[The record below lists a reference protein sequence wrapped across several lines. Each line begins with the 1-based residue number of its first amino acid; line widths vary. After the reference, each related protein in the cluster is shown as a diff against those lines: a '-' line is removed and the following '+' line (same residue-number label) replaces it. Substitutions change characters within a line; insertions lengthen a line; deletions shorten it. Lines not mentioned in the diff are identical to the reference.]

1 MARIRKDSVDHFF
14 DYDVSL
20 ETRTIY
26 LGSNADNDGEETGVD
41 YKMAEKAIKA
51 LHLLSQSE
59 APITILMNNLGGD
72 FIHGMAIYD
81 AIKEK
86 RNHIT
91 IKAYG
96 YCMSM
101 GTLIMQAADERVL
114 AGNSQFMIHYGET
127 SISSDDPIKL
137 ESWNKR
143 NKKDNE
149 LMESIYLAKIKQVHP
164 EFNIKQL
171 RKLLR
176 DETILDP
183 EDVVALGLADKMEDK

>member
-1 MARIRKDSVDHFF
+1 MARIHKDSVDKFF
-14 DYDVSL
+14 DYDISL

-26 LGSNADNDGEETGVD
+26 MGSDNKDTDESGVD
-41 YKMAEKAIKA
+41 HRMAERVIKG

-72 FIHGMAIYD
+72 FVHGFAIYD

-91 IKAYG
+91 IKVYG

-101 GTLIMQAADERVL
+101 GTLILQAADERIL
-114 AGNSQFMIHYGET
+114 APNSQFMVHYG
-127 SISSDDPIKL
+127 SVAMSQDDPIKW

-143 NKKDNE
+143 FKKDNE
-149 LMESIYLAKIKQVHP
+149 LMEKIYINKIKTIHP
-164 EFNIKQL
+164 EFKLKQL
-171 RKLLR
+171 QKMLR
-176 DETILDP
+176 DETIFDP
-183 EDVVALGLADKMEDK
+183 ADVVVLGLADKVEE

>member
-1 MARIRKDSVDHFF
+1 MARVKKDHIDLFF
-14 DYDVSL
+14 DYDLSL

-26 LGSNADNDGEETGVD
+26 LGSNSEEDGQETGVD

-59 APITILMNNLGGD
+59 GPITILMNNLGGD

-101 GTLIMQAADERVL
+101 GTLILQAADERVL
-114 AGNSQFMIHYGET
+114 AANSQFMIHYGST
-127 SISSDDPIKL
+127 LIGSDDPIKF

-143 NKKDNE
+143 IKKDND
-149 LMESIYLAKIKQVHP
+149 LMEKIYLSKIRSIHE
-164 EFNIKQL
+164 EFPLKQL
-171 RKLLR
+171 RKMLR

-183 EDVVALGLADKMEDK
+183 NDVVALGLADKTEE

>member
-1 MARIRKDSVDHFF
+1 MAKIRRDSVDQFF

-20 ETRTIY
+20 DTRTIY
-26 LGSNADNDGEETGVD
+26 IGSNGDDEGEETGVD

-59 APITILMNNLGGD
+59 GPITILMNNLGGD

-91 IKAYG
+91 VKAYC

-101 GTLIMQAADERVL
+101 GTLILQAADERVL
-114 AGNSQFMIHYGET
+114 AAHSQFMIHYGYAAVT
-127 SISSDDPIKL
+127 QDDPVKF

-143 NKKDNE
+143 IKKDNE
-149 LMESIYLAKIKQVHP
+149 LMEKIYLEKIRQVHP
-164 EFNIKQL
+164 EFPVKQL
-171 RKLLR
+171 RKMLR

-183 EDVVALGLADKMEDK
+183 EDVIALGLADKLEE